1 MMQLNYNVTG
11 TQRKEMVGV
20 IANVARMQPVYKF
33 MPTCAYV
40 ISNITI
46 DKNGVMIWDEHK
58 TNTTTIKAIQNA
70 LARAGFK
77 AVGTKVA
84 SARTE
89 KKEQPV
95 NSANVKAAEITKSI
109 APKIVKADT
118 EKKVKS
124 ATKAQTSTLDAY
136 FDEMKRIGT
145 EYETARKIRE
155 EEKQKIIETKGWDS
169 KELKA
174 WYKREEKFP
183 LPQTMGQVKAYRA
196 WANSK
201 RRNSSELECEDL
213 PFESETADFSDTLKA
228 AGCKAL
234 VVTDHSTGLMAVL
247 HALADLGWTLDG
259 LCTVTRTEDC
269 FGHVETKTVQ
279 GIRIVTK

>member
-20 IANVARMQPVYKF
+20 IANVVKMQPVYKF
-33 MPTCAYV
+33 MPTCAYA
-40 ISNITI
+40 ISNII
-46 DKNGVMIWDEHK
+46 VDKNGVMSWGER
-58 TNTTTIKAIQNA
+58 TTGATIKAVRAA
-70 LARAGFK
+70 LAKAGFK
-77 AVGTKVA
+77 PVGTKAV
-84 SARTE
+84 SAKTE
-89 KKEQPV
+89 KKEQPIK
-95 NSANVKAAEITKSI
+95 SAKVKAAEITKPI
-109 APKIVKADT
+109 APKVVKADKE
-118 EKKVKS
+118 EKAKS
-124 ATKAQTSTLDAY
+124 VTKAQTSTMDAY

-145 EYETARKIRE
+145 EYEAARKIRE

-183 LPQTMGQVKAYRA
+183 LHTMGQVKAYRA

-213 PFESETADFSDTLKA
+213 PFESEAADFSDTLKA
-228 AGCKAL
+228 AGCK
-234 VVTDHSTGLMAVL
+234 VVTERSTGLMDVL
-247 HALADLGWTLDG
+247 HALAGLGWTLDG

>member
-20 IANVARMQPVYKF
+20 IANVVKMQPVYKF
-33 MPTCAYV
+33 MPTCAYA
-40 ISNITI
+40 ISNITV
-46 DKNGVMIWDEHK
+46 DKNGVMSWGERTTD
-58 TNTTTIKAIQNA
+58 TTIKAVRAA
-70 LARAGFK
+70 LAKAGFK
-77 AVGTKVA
+77 PVGTK
-84 SARTE
+84 STSTKTE
-89 KKEQPV
+89 KKEQPI
-95 NSANVKAAEITKSI
+95 NSAKVKAAEITKSI